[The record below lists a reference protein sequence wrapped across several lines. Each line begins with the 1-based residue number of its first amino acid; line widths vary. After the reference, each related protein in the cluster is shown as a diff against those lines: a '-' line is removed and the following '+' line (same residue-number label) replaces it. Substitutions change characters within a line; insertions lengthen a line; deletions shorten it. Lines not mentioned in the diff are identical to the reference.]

1 MHGIDCDVKIRAD
14 SCGDIIPDFEVSQIV
29 RGKVLAVRIE
39 SEP

>member
-1 MHGIDCDVKIRAD
+1 MHRIDYDVKIRID
-14 SCGDIIPDFEVSQIV
+14 SCGDIIPDFEVSQSG